1 MLKLNQTF
9 KSILAPIKSK
19 PILYR
24 LAHGSFWALLGA
36 LISRMFSL
44 ISTIIIAKLLGVADF
59 GAYGMVQ
66 STIEM
71 FSLLAGFG
79 LGTTSSKYLA
89 EYKVT
94 DRSKAGRILSL
105 TNTFAAISSSIIALA
120 IYFSS
125 SWIAGGILA
134 RSDLA
139 PLLSMG
145 AIYLFISTQ
154 NNVQIRTLG
163 GFEAFKEI
171 AKINSLQ
178 GILTPIFAIPLVYFY
193 NLQGAVLSMIAI
205 SLVGYI
211 LCRFELNKKC
221 RKFNIKLHRFSRSSF
236 DEWPI
241 IWHFSIPSLVS
252 GLLVMPVIWLT
263 NALLVNQQ
271 NGYSEMG
278 LFNAAN
284 QWRQFIIFI
293 PNILSNVLLPIFSD
307 VYGNRSKEDFRS
319 VFQLNLQL
327 TWVIALP
334 ATILIVS
341 LGDVLGDV
349 FGAKYRGV
357 GILIAPLMITAFF
370 NIMNNVVGMA
380 IVGAGRMWL
389 GTAFNLCWAITM
401 IICSVL
407 LIPRYGSMGLA
418 ISYMVS
424 YLFHTVWQMV
434 YTEKVLIPQSLG
446 KFKYIFLFTIFTI
459 VPVYVL
465 VVRKEINIYLSVVL
479 VFIASIPL
487 LQVSMNFYRRALS
500 RQMSNG

>member
-1 MLKLNQTF
+1 
-9 KSILAPIKSK
+9 
-19 PILYR
+19 
-24 LAHGSFWALLGA
+24 
-36 LISRMFSL
+36 MFSL
-44 ISTIIIAKLLGVADF
+44 ISTIIIAKLLSVADF

-66 STIEM
+66 STMEM
-71 FSLLAGFG
+71 FGLLAGFG

-89 EYKVT
+89 EYKVR
-94 DRSKAGRILSL
+94 DSSKAGRILSL
-105 TNTFAAISSSIIALA
+105 TNTFAIISSGIIALV
-120 IYFSS
+120 IYFSA
-125 SWIAGGILA
+125 SWIAWEMLA
-134 RSDLA
+134 RRDLA

-145 AIYLFISTQ
+145 AIYLFIATQ

-163 GFEAFKEI
+163 GFEAFKET

-211 LCRFELNKKC
+211 LSRFEIKKKC
-221 RKFNIKLHRFSRSSF
+221 RKFNIKLHRFARSSF
-236 DEWPI
+236 DEWPTL
-241 IWHFSIPSLVS
+241 WHFSIPSLVS